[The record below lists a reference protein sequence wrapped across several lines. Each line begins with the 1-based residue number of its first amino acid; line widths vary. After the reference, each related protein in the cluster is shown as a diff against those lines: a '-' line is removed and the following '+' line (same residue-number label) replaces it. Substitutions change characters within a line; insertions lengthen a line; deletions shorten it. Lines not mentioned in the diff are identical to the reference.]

1 MNKKSRG
8 ILELLFGIAAV
19 TWLAG
24 RCHETEPVFKGCP
37 PTEEQ
42 DTVFV
47 HDTIVIYDFER

>member
-8 ILELLFGIAAV
+8 ILEVLFGIVAV

-24 RCHETEPVFKGCP
+24 RCHETGPVFKV
-37 PTEEQ
+37 EQ